1 MQPIFPEYIQF
12 LKDNGCAVDWFQEN
26 TFWLDNNIVKAFR
39 RGGQVV
45 SLFRISVDDQLT
57 VTMKKHKQNKDYADF
72 ETWKETIER
81 NRDRL
86 KQLETDSI
94 TLLQQNCMNS
104 GRKVINTNSTGK
116 DSMVVTR
123 LAQKA
128 GLDFETYFNVTTLDV
143 RESNRMAK
151 RNDFKHIL
159 PDPKYGGFYKYI
171 QRYDGGATK

>member
-1 MQPIFPEYIQF
+1 
-12 LKDNGCAVDWFQEN
+12 
-26 TFWLDNNIVKAFR
+26 
-39 RGGQVV
+39 
-45 SLFRISVDDQLT
+45 
-57 VTMKKHKQNKDYADF
+57 MKKHKQNNDYAYF

-94 TLLQQNCMNS
+94 ILLQQNCINS

-151 RNDFKHIL
+151 RNNFKHIL

>member
-1 MQPIFPEYIQF
+1 
-12 LKDNGCAVDWFQEN
+12 
-26 TFWLDNNIVKAFR
+26 
-39 RGGQVV
+39 
-45 SLFRISVDDQLT
+45 
-57 VTMKKHKQNKDYADF
+57 MKKHKQNKDYADF

-94 TLLQQNCMNS
+94 TFLQQNCMNS

-151 RNDFKHIL
+151 RNNFKHIL

-171 QRYDGGATK
+171 QRYDGRGATK